1 MTIATRLLPAE
12 EHEESFHSL
21 CGGNVPVVVVG
32 DAVVHV
38 LVKPPRK
45 RSPGPAFRASVTF
58 SMDGIVDTATAV
70 TAKNGVASAVIALQ
84 SADGMAHLC
93 RRWLAGRLVRVLLVD
108 RVDMPPRVCISIE
121 NRHPRVEEVYWQGVG
136 ALAVDDLSPEMH
148 RLLGCARVLIV
159 GAMELTRE
167 TWELL
172 LHLPSLACGAYRALL
187 VDETL
192 AGDSRFTS
200 IALGYDYVQV
210 SETVG
215 RLLHGATTDVVKNAM
230 RLRYL
235 TGGRRDCAVLSE
247 RSDGWLWCDGSW
259 WRIAKLTGLRSCSET
274 KRREE
279 LFGSAFVLGRCLNS
293 WGAEKAVAHA
303 IQLACPTAE

>member
-1 MTIATRLLPAE
+1 MMIAPQLLPAE
-12 EHEESFHSL
+12 KYDESLHRL
-21 CGGNVPVVVVG
+21 CGGSVPVVVLG

-38 LVKPPRK
+38 LVEPPKK
-45 RSPGPAFRASVTF
+45 RSSIRRFPASVTL
-58 SMDGIVDTATAV
+58 SIDGIVDTATIV
-70 TAKNGVASAVIALQ
+70 TTENGVGSAVIAVQ
-84 SADGMAHLC
+84 AGDGTADFC
-93 RRWLAGRLVRVLLVD
+93 RRWLALRSVRALLVE
-108 RVDMPPRVCISIE
+108 RVGMPPRVYVSIE
-121 NRHPRVEEVYWQGVG
+121 NIHPMAEEVYWQGVG
-136 ALAVDDLSPEMH
+136 ALAVDDLTPEMH
-148 RLLGCARVLIV
+148 RVLGCARVLIV
-159 GAMELTRE
+159 GAMALTRE

-172 LHLPSLACGAYRALL
+172 LHLPSLASSAYRALL

-210 SETVG
+210 SETVS

-247 RSDGWLWCDGSW
+247 QFDGWLWCDGSW
-259 WRIAKLTGLRSCSET
+259 WRIAKLSGLRSRWKT

-279 LFGSAFVLGRCLNS
+279 LFGSAFVLARRLNRL
-293 WGAEKAVAHA
+293 GAAEAVAYA
-303 IQLACPTAE
+303 VQVAFSTVE